1 MPSFQVTVAGLSTSS
16 PTSTIESSV
25 TPTDRDLKSLPNG
38 YESLRVL
45 GPGRVS
51 VPMDVALMKLI
62 PSINAFNNGEMPG
75 DMLSQRLLRALLIK
89 DIAAQTGVARHLFN
103 VHDGLQSGEQ
113 ATYRVESEKEACCP
127 KPIENG
133 SSPIIINKK
142 SVSFSNLTVMSS
154 SPSVGGLANSLA
166 FPPTRNAGKKVTIF
180 SLESH
185 GHREDVFVFSS
196 LDAPDVSSSP
206 PSTSSH
212 NLSCSP
218 SMNSLLPM
226 ASSSHNITSS
236 LSNSSSLLSLPNSLA
251 FPQVSSSAPNV
262 EVYHVSEVLSSH
274 VTPPIIDEY
283 SLLASSGVACE
294 DEQHLE
300 SDAMHSWKAEGSARV
315 VVDRTKHSIVIEQY
329 SCRFYTRS
337 LL

>member
-1 MPSFQVTVAGLSTSS
+1 
-16 PTSTIESSV
+16 
-25 TPTDRDLKSLPNG
+25 
-38 YESLRVL
+38 
-45 GPGRVS
+45 
-51 VPMDVALMKLI
+51 MDVALMKLI
-62 PSINAFNNGEMPG
+62 PSINAFNNGEMSG

-89 DIAAQTGVARHLFN
+89 DIAAQTGVARHLFYL
-103 VHDGLQSGEQ
+103 HDGLQSGEQ
-113 ATYRVESEKEACCP
+113 ATAPYRVESEKEACCP
-127 KPIENG
+127 KPIESG

-212 NLSCSP
+212 SLSCSP

-226 ASSSHNITSS
+226 APSSHNIASS
-236 LSNSSSLLSLPNSLA
+236 PSNSSSLLSLPNSLA

-262 EVYHVSEVLSSH
+262 EVYHVNEVLSSH

-283 SLLASSGVACE
+283 SFPASSGVACE
-294 DEQHLE
+294 DEQLLE